1 MPQARPRALGLLTL
15 TLAALLSLAACTS
28 SSTPTPAAGPT
39 PLSTSTPIGATPSP
53 TPGPQATLPDAPQRD
68 WLALVAAYRGIVS
81 EPVSDTILYPDESPG
96 AQRSFWAIDVDGPAM
111 FRLDAELR
119 HVSERALWYVADG
132 MDIEDRSLIETGRA
146 FDQEIYPSVFA
157 TFAPSADPPGRITI
171 VNADLPGLAGYLS
184 SVDALST
191 DANRFSNERVSL
203 FMNGTSGVSG
213 DRYLGTL
220 AHELQHLAHWLVDP
234 TEETWVNEG
243 LSELA
248 ARSLGL
254 PALPVSAY
262 LRDPSV
268 SLTDWPLSPG
278 ASIPN
283 YAGGALF
290 SAYLADR
297 TGLDNMHRLV
307 AQQEDSVAGVQ
318 AYLDEVTPGLSFDDL
333 YADWLVANLVDA
345 RNGRFAYSMPAGTVL
360 VEHELDG
367 PGVLMDTLPQR
378 GGWYLRIEPE
388 DGPLTVR
395 FEGSTATPLLPVS
408 PHSGDACWW
417 GNRGDSIDSSLTRTL
432 DLTGLSEATLRFW
445 TWHEIEDQWD
455 HAYVAV
461 SDDGGRRW
469 QALEGKLTSRDD
481 PVGSSLG
488 PSYTGSSEGWQ
499 REEIDLTPFA
509 GRAVLLRFNYVT
521 DESVNAAGWCI
532 DDIEVPEAGF
542 TDDAESDLEWQADGF
557 VRARAAGVA
566 QRFVLRVVAG
576 TGDGARVTEIELD
589 DANRASFTV
598 DEPVVIV
605 LTAIAPKTTEPASFS
620 ITTEAS
626 PETQ

>member
-15 TLAALLSLAACTS
+15 TLAGLLSLAACTS
-28 SSTPTPAAGPT
+28 SSTPTPVAEPT
-39 PLSTSTPIGATPSP
+39 PRPTSVPSTPTGATHSP
-53 TPGPQATLPDAPQRD
+53 APGPRATLPDAPQRD
-68 WLALVAAYRGIVS
+68 WLALLAAYRGIVS
-81 EPVSDTILYPDESPG
+81 QPVSDAVLYPKESPG

-132 MDIEDRSLIETGRA
+132 VNIDDRSLVETGRA
-146 FDQEIYPSVFA
+146 FDRDIYPSVFE

-171 VNADLPGLAGYLS
+171 VNADLPGLAGYFS
-184 SVDALST
+184 GVDALST

-213 DRYLGTL
+213 ERYLGTL
-220 AHELQHLAHWLVDP
+220 AHELQHLAHSLVDP
-234 TEETWVNEG
+234 TEETWVHEG

-248 ARSLGL
+248 VRSLGL

-268 SLTDWPLSPG
+268 SLIDWPLSPG

-297 TGLDNMHRLV
+297 TGLDSMHRLV

-318 AYLDEVTPGLSFDDL
+318 AYLDEVSPGLSFDDL

-345 RNGRFAYSMPAGTVL
+345 SSGRFAYSMPAGTVS
-360 VEHELDG
+360 VEHELHG
-367 PGVLMDTLPQR
+367 PGVLVDTLPQR

-395 FEGSTATPLLPVS
+395 FEGSTATPLLPVL

-445 TWHEIEDQWD
+445 TWHEIEEQWD

-469 QALEGKLTSRDD
+469 QALDGKLTSRDD

-488 PSYTGSSEGWQ
+488 PSYTGSSDGWR

-542 TDDAESDLEWQADGF
+542 ADDAESDRGWQADGF
-557 VRARAAGVA
+557 VRQSSRGVA
-566 QRFVLRVVAG
+566 QRFLLRVVTG
-576 TGDGARVTEIELD
+576 TGDGAQVAEVEVD

-598 DEPVVIV
+598 DGPVVMV
-605 LTAIAPKTTEPASFS
+605 LTAIAAKTTQPAAFRL
-620 ITTEAS
+620 TTAAR
-626 PETQ
+626 